1 MRVNREA
8 LAAIRKAGGDTY
20 KTLAERCDGVSY
32 ETIRLIEI
40 GRTVEPGTRT
50 IRALAAGLRVPL
62 GAITT
67 PDASEKARDE
77 AVSS

>member
-20 KTLAERCDGVSY
+20 ETLAERCDGVTA
-32 ETIRLIEI
+32 EAIRLIEI
-40 GRTVEPGTRT
+40 GRTLEPRTRT
-50 IRALAAGLRVPL
+50 IRALATGLRVPL

-67 PDASEKARDE
+67 PDEADDAKA
-77 AVSS
+77 AVSA